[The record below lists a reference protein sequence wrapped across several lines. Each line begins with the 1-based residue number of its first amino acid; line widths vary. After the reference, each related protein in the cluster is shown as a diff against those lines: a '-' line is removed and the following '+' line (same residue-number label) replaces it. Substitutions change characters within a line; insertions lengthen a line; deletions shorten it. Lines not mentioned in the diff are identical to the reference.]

1 MNSQKVVTPV
11 DPGSSPGGVQMVYNS
26 LKRLDSGFR
35 RNDGK
40 RYFMTFCE
48 FINFRSGTKQVLNVL
63 PPKQQTKS

>member
-1 MNSQKVVTPV
+1 MNSQKVVTPA
-11 DPGSSPGGVQMVYNS
+11 DPGSSPGGVQMLYNF

-48 FINFRSGTKQVLNVL
+48 FIKIQNSKQIE
-63 PPKQQTKS
+63 